1 MGGANRYPHIS
12 ELRSRAA
19 KGNPSSGRRMAVAF
33 CPGIPGYLSSSE
45 NGKLARVWLSMQ
57 PCEAVLIRVVPRA
70 KSSRPFVDKKAFYFV
85 KKGDNNRMNILE
97 DLEFR
102 GLLHQT
108 TDREGLQK
116 RLDSERVVLYVG
128 FDPTA
133 DSLHIGSL
141 LPILALRRFQLA
153 GHIPLALVGGA
164 TGLIGDPSGK
174 ASERTLNS
182 TETVNAWSQS
192 LKNQLSRFLDF
203 SEDLENRAE
212 MVNNYDWLGSL
223 NVIEF
228 LRDVGKNF
236 TVNYMLAKDSVDS
249 RITKGIS
256 FTEFSYMILQS
267 YDFLKL
273 NQTKNCSLQI
283 GGSDQWGNITAGLE
297 LIGKTT
303 DNRAYGLTMPLVT
316 KSDGQKFGKSEGGA
330 IWLDAKKTS
339 PYQFYQFWVN
349 TDDNDVVRFL
359 KYFTFLSP
367 EEIARLDQE
376 VQQQPEKRGAQ
387 RVLAAEVTKLVHGED
402 ALHSAINISQA
413 LFSGNIQE
421 LTQAEIKEAFKDV
434 PSTTLEEDDL
444 GVIDLLVTAKVASS
458 KTQARKDIESG
469 AITINGNRMTDLEKK
484 VSELG
489 RIGES
494 YLIVRRGK
502 KNYYL
507 VQFTK

>member
-1 MGGANRYPHIS
+1 M
-12 ELRSRAA
+12 
-19 KGNPSSGRRMAVAF
+19 K
-33 CPGIPGYLSSSE
+33 
-45 NGKLARVWLSMQ
+45 
-57 PCEAVLIRVVPRA
+57 
-70 KSSRPFVDKKAFYFV
+70 
-85 KKGDNNRMNILE
+85 ILE

-102 GLLHQT
+102 GLLHQI

-116 RLDSERVVLYVG
+116 KLDTERVVLYAG

-141 LPILALRRFQLA
+141 LPILTLKRFQIA
-153 GHIPLALVGGA
+153 GHIPLALVGGG

-174 ASERTLNS
+174 AAERTLNS
-182 TETVNAWSQS
+182 ADTVDAWTQS

-203 SEDLENRAE
+203 SEKLENRAE

-228 LRDVGKNF
+228 LRDIGKNF

-303 DNRAYGLTMPLVT
+303 ENRAFGLTMPLVT
-316 KSDGQKFGKSEGGA
+316 KSDGQKFGKTEGGA
-330 IWLDAKKTS
+330 IWLDANKTS

-349 TDDNDVVRFL
+349 TDDQDVIRFL
-359 KYFTFLSP
+359 KYFTFFGP
-367 EEIARLDQE
+367 EEIDRLKNE
-376 VQQQPEKRGAQ
+376 VEQQPEKREAQ
-387 RVLAAEVTKLVHGED
+387 RFLAAEVTKLVHGER
-402 ALHSAINISQA
+402 ALNSAINISQA

-421 LTQAEIKEAFKDV
+421 LSQAEIEEAFKDV
-434 PSTTLEEDDL
+434 PSTTLEEDTL

-458 KTQARKDIESG
+458 KTNARKDIESG
-469 AITINGNRMTDLEKK
+469 AITINGHRMTEIEKK
-484 VSELG
+484 TSELG

-494 YLIVRRGK
+494 YLIIRRGK

-507 VQFTK
+507 IQFVQ